1 MRLLIIPLLGILPT
15 VLAVQIPSSEQ
26 VPLHAPL
33 DEETHLLQFST
44 GEKQWVT
51 EDEKWQLKRDG
62 QFFMDI
68 TAFRDLGSFH
78 TKLNQKNK
86 FPTAVAQK
94 ENILPLLEDL
104 TGANIKA
111 NLDQFT
117 SFHNRFYR
125 SEYGAKSAK
134 WLLGLISSTI
144 KAAGADKFGVAVAQ
158 FDHEWAQH
166 SIILSI
172 PGKSNATV
180 IVGAHQDSANYL
192 ERMDGRAPG
201 ADDDGSGTMT
211 ILEVLR
217 VLLTSR
223 DILEGRAENTIE
235 FHWYAAEEAGL
246 LGSQDVFRHYEKT
259 GRDIKAM
266 LQQDMTGFTYLTVEA
281 GRKPE
286 FGLLM
291 DLGTLSLPALIYMY
305 DDIVNTNGTVV
316 DGDLAE
322 YMKLIIGEVRAS
334 F

>member
-1 MRLLIIPLLGILPT
+1 VLSILRGISRYNITNMRLSIIPLLWLLPA
-15 VLAVQIPSSEQ
+15 VLSVRIPASEQ
-26 VPLHAPL
+26 VPLHAL
-33 DEETHLLQFST
+33 IDEGKHLLEFPT
-44 GEKQWVT
+44 GETQWVT
-51 EDEKWQLKRDG
+51 EDEKWELKRDG

-78 TKLNQKNK
+78 TKLKQKNK

-111 NLDQFT
+111 NLEQFT

-134 WLLGLISSTI
+134 WLLDLISSTI
-144 KAAGADKFGVAVAQ
+144 KEAGADDFGVTVTQ

-172 PGKSNATV
+172 PGKSNSTV
-180 IVGAHQDSANYL
+180 VVGAHQDSANY
-192 ERMDGRAPG
+192 EARMDGRAPG

-223 DILEGRAENTIE
+223 DILEGKAENTIE
-235 FHWYAAEEAGL
+235 FHWYSAEEAGL

-266 LQQDMTGFTYLTVEA
+266 LQQDMTGFTNLTVEA

-286 FGLLM
+286 FGLLV
-291 DLGTLSLPALIYMY
+291 DLGTLSLPAF
-305 DDIVNTNGTVV
+305 DP
-316 DGDLAE
+316 
-322 YMKLIIGEVRAS
+322 
-334 F
+334 